1 MGGKYNG
8 RYYGFYDWIVC
19 KKKEHRE
26 LNDIFKVTVKELKAV
41 IDNLCSVI
49 LDVFKLLLGIHSPY
63 KEWMEKIM
71 GGKYSVEARNLHDKF
86 WPVVEYTDNFFKFI
100 ILSIKCFKKYDVV
113 LLGKHG
119 K

>member
-1 MGGKYNG
+1 MNG
-8 RYYGFYDWIVC
+8 
-19 KKKEHRE
+19 
-26 LNDIFKVTVKELKAV
+26 IFEVTVKELKA
-41 IDNLCSVI
+41 II
-49 LDVFKLLLGIHSPY
+49 DVFKPFFGIHSPS
-63 KEWMEKIM
+63 KEWNNIMEKIM

-86 WPVVEYTDNFFKFI
+86 WPVVEYTNNFFKFI

>member
-1 MGGKYNG
+1 
-8 RYYGFYDWIVC
+8 
-19 KKKEHRE
+19 
-26 LNDIFKVTVKELKAV
+26 
-41 IDNLCSVI
+41 
-49 LDVFKLLLGIHSPY
+49 
-63 KEWMEKIM
+63 M

-113 LLGKHG
+113 ILGKHG